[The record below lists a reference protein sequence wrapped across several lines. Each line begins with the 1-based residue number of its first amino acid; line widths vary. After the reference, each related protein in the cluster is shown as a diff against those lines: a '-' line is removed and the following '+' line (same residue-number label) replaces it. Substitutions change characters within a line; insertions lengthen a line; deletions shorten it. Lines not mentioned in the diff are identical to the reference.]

1 MEKARHQL
9 KPSATSSVKASGFLQ
24 RRCACGG
31 TPGLDGDCAE
41 CRRKRLQRQRSDS
54 GLRVGPA
61 DDRFEHEAEQWASA
75 ALRGQLPG
83 PVQQAA
89 PELRRAPV
97 EQIIEV
103 PLDEEEARRRSE
115 EAGDELIQ
123 AQAEPGQS
131 LTAPPGVS
139 RYLAQARG
147 GGQAIPPVTRF
158 EMEHRFGHDFSRV
171 RIHADGPAAQ
181 AARAVHAQAFTVG
194 GDIVFAAGQYAP
206 ASPAGRHLLAHELVH
221 TIQQGAAPARGAG
234 TLAGRAQPVAQ
245 PMLQRTRC
253 NFYVYDS
260 TESGALG
267 TAWAA
272 GARAAA
278 LGAWGGYA
286 IASGKSI
293 ETMIKR
299 VIAKYKDEDC
309 DCIEEIQFWSHGSS
323 GNGMW
328 ISGEGDE
335 FTTADFNI
343 PDLDKHDWRD
353 VTYYDIAANTAK
365 YQSYKKWYDG
375 LSTRQ
380 QSLVELRDRLCSSGA
395 EVYYRSCEAF
405 QGKQGQEFAKA
416 SASFWRSKVIGHTK
430 VIGLSQPGQKSLKP
444 GQEPTWSETEG
455 VGDVKFKKEKTKGH
469 NMPK

>member
-1 MEKARHQL
+1 M
-9 KPSATSSVKASGFLQ
+9 
-24 RRCACGG
+24 
-31 TPGLDGDCAE
+31 
-41 CRRKRLQRQRSDS
+41 
-54 GLRVGPA
+54 RVGAA
-61 DDRFEHEAEQWASA
+61 DDRFEREAERLATA
-75 ALRGQLPG
+75 AMHGQF
-83 PVQQAA
+83 AA
-89 PELRRAPV
+89 PAQRANPELRRAAV
-97 EQIIEV
+97 EQIVEV
-103 PLDEEEARRRSE
+103 PLDEEEARRRTAE
-115 EAGDELIQ
+115 EGEELLQ

-131 LTAPPGVS
+131 LAAPPGVS
-139 RYLAQARG
+139 RYLTEARG
-147 GGQAIPPVTRF
+147 GGQVIPLATRL
-158 EMEHRFGHDFSRV
+158 EMEQRFGHDFSRI
-171 RIHADGPAAQ
+171 RIHADAQAAQ
-181 AARAVHAQAFTVG
+181 AARAVHARAFTVG

-206 ASPAGRHLLAHELVH
+206 NHPGGRHLLAHELVH
-221 TIQQGAAPARGAG
+221 TIQQGAAPARGSG
-234 TLAGRAQPVAQ
+234 LGSGGVQSVAQ
-245 PMLQRTRC
+245 PLLQRTRC

-299 VIAKYKDEDC
+299 VIAKFNDEDC
-309 DCIEEIQFWSHGSS
+309 ACIEEIQFWSHGSS

-328 ISGEGDE
+328 ISGAGDE
-335 FTTADFNI
+335 FTAADFNI

-353 VTYYDIAANTAK
+353 ITYYDIAANTAK

-375 LSTRQ
+375 LTTRQ
-380 QSLVELRDRLCSSGA
+380 QSLIELRDRICSSGT

-405 QGKQGQEFAKA
+405 QGKSGQEFAKA
-416 SASFWRSKVIGHTK
+416 SARFWRSKVIGHTK
-430 VIGLSQPGQKSLKP
+430 IIGLTQPGQKSLKP

-455 VGDVKFKKEKTKGH
+455 VGDVKYKKEKTKGH